1 MDRLEFL
8 QSIKRNN
15 MELADIVVHFFDQY
29 MLLYNLIDTVNDIS
43 IVNSSN
49 SAISFQL
56 DYSDTDSVQKLNEKL
71 KLSPYI
77 SIYESNYAVSY
88 VVMSPV
94 SIIITISK

>member
-1 MDRLEFL
+1 
-8 QSIKRNN
+8 